1 MLSPL
6 LLPCIFFQI
15 PWNTFNVTPLT
26 MVPVS
31 YHDCQSQQV
40 QANKIVIKRKQT
52 SDAVLARA
60 AAASIRTR
68 QNTFKSFKQSAFN
81 SHVWHSNF
89 PATKFNMIFSSHSF
103 LLIVLLVNGT
113 GLQKIYRWSPLTK
126 EITNPQEPLFYFTFE
141 NYKTIVRRSK
151 SCNVRNDFST
161 LGSTRQLLRAF
172 TKANDVREW
181 ARNAATA
188 CTWPITS
195 LSFSSWFIC
204 GPKA

>member
-6 LLPCIFFQI
+6 LLPSIFFQI
-15 PWNTFNVTPLT
+15 PWNAFNVTPLT

-40 QANKIVIKRKQT
+40 QAIKIVIRRKQT
-52 SDAVLARA
+52 SEAVLARA

-68 QNTFKSFKQSAFN
+68 QNTFKSFKQFAFN
-81 SHVWHSNF
+81 SYVWHSNF
-89 PATKFNMIFSSHSF
+89 PATKLNMIFSSHSF
-103 LLIVLLVNGT
+103 MLIALLGYGT
-113 GLQKIYRWSPLTK
+113 GLQKIYKWSQLTK
-126 EITNPQEPLFYFTFE
+126 QITKSTGTLVLFSILRITNHSQKIKKLQC
-141 NYKTIVRRSK
+141 K
-151 SCNVRNDFST
+151 NDFST

-204 GPKA
+204 GPKV